1 VSQVEYEQHNADAG
15 VLSADLKAGQADAVV
30 ALRSIACRQAEVEAA
45 KARLDQ
51 AILNLSYTRIVA
63 PSNGIVGKRTGEL
76 GQRVGQGQSL
86 MTLSQVNDL
95 RITANFKETQLERMR
110 GEQAVTIHVD
120 AIGWDF
126 RGHVQ
131 KIPEETASLDRLVP
145 PQDANGN
152 YVKAVRLLPV
162 PIVFDPSQDLS
173 CLRPGMSAEATAWLK

>member
-76 GQRVGQGQSL
+76 GQRVGQ
-86 MTLSQVNDL
+86 
-95 RITANFKETQLERMR
+95 
-110 GEQAVTIHVD
+110 
-120 AIGWDF
+120 
-126 RGHVQ
+126 
-131 KIPEETASLDRLVP
+131 
-145 PQDANGN
+145 
-152 YVKAVRLLPV
+152 VKA
-162 PIVFDPSQDLS
+162 
-173 CLRPGMSAEATAWLK
+173 